1 MYRWWV
7 YLHLLGVFGFLISH
21 GVSVAVTFRLRKERD
36 PARVQALLG
45 MSSASLTGFYPSLA
59 LLIAGGVAAGFQGK
73 WWGYGWIWWSIAILT
88 LVTVAMF
95 AMAKPHFSRI
105 RFVTDAM
112 VGGSKAVSPEEY
124 GEALSAP
131 RGLVIAVIGFA
142 GLAVILFLMLFKPDL
157 AMAPDTPEPPEGPPA
172 ASLAATELAFD
183 IDRLAVPAGREFGL
197 KFENDSPLPH
207 NVSIRDSGGDALFT
221 GETFTG
227 PRTVTYAVPEL
238 DAGSYTFVCD
248 VHPEQMTGTL
258 VVG

>member
-21 GVSVAVTFRLRKERD
+21 GVSVAVTFRLRQERD

-73 WWGYGWIWWSIAILT
+73 WWGYGWIWWSIGILT
-88 LVTVAMF
+88 LVTVAMY

-131 RGLVIAVIGFA
+131 RSLAIAGIGFA
-142 GLAVILFLMLFKPDL
+142 GLAAILFLMLFKPDL
-157 AMAPDTPEPPEGPPA
+157 GMAPDTPEAPEGPPA
-172 ASLAATELAFD
+172 TSVAATELAFD
-183 IDRLAVPAGREFGL
+183 TDRLAVPAGREFGL
-197 KFENDSPLPH
+197 EFSNRSALPH
-207 NVSIRDSGGDALFT
+207 NVSIRDSSDDALFT

-227 PRTVTYAVPEL
+227 PRTVTYAVPAL
-238 DAGSYTFVCD
+238 DTGSYAFVCD

-258 VVG
+258 EVG

>member
-1 MYRWWV
+1 VYRWWV

-36 PARVQALLG
+36 PSKVQALLG
-45 MSSASLTGFYPSLA
+45 MSSASLTGFYPSMV
-59 LLIAGGVAAGFQGK
+59 LLIAGGVAAGYQGN
-73 WWGYGWIWWSIAILT
+73 WWGYGWIWWSIGLLA
-88 LVTVAMF
+88 LVTVAMY

-131 RGLVIAVIGFA
+131 RGLVIAGIGFA

-157 AMAPDTPEPPEGPPA
+157 GMAPDTPEAPEGPPA
-172 ASLAATELAFD
+172 ASLTSTELAFD
-183 IDRLAVPAGREFGL
+183 TDSLSVPAGREFGL
-197 KFENDSPLPH
+197 EFENRSSLPH
-207 NVSIRDSGGDALFT
+207 NVAIRDSDGEGLFT

-227 PRTVTYAVPEL
+227 PRTVTYGVPALEP
-238 DAGSYTFVCD
+238 GSYTFVCD

-258 VVG
+258 EVT

>member
-45 MSSASLTGFYPSLA
+45 MSSASLTGFYPSMA
-59 LLIAGGVAAGFQGK
+59 LLLLGGVAAGFQGK
-73 WWGYGWIWWSIAILT
+73 WWGYGWIWWSIGILT
-88 LVTVAMF
+88 LVTVAMY

-112 VGGSKAVSPEEY
+112 AGGSKAVSPEAY

-131 RGLVIAVIGFA
+131 RGLVIAGIGFA
-142 GLAVILFLMLFKPDL
+142 GLAAILFLMLFKPAL
-157 AMAPDTPEPPEGPPA
+157 GMAPDAPEAPGGPPA

-183 IDRLAVPAGREFGL
+183 TATLSVPAGREFGL
-197 KFENDSPLPH
+197 EFSNRSSLPH
-207 NVSIRDSGGDALFT
+207 NVSIRRSGDGRLFI

-227 PRTVTYAVPEL
+227 PRTVTYALPAL
-238 DAGSYTFVCD
+238 DAGTYNFVCD

-258 VVG
+258 VAG

>member
-1 MYRWWV
+1 VYRWWV

-36 PARVQALLG
+36 PSKVQALLG
-45 MSSASLTGFYPSLA
+45 MSSASLTGFYPSMV
-59 LLIAGGVAAGFQGK
+59 LLIAGGVAAGYQGN
-73 WWGYGWIWWSIAILT
+73 WWGYGWIWWSIGLLA
-88 LVTVAMF
+88 LVTVAMY

-131 RGLVIAVIGFA
+131 RGLVIAGIGFA

-157 AMAPDTPEPPEGPPA
+157 GMAPDTPGAPEGPPA
-172 ASLAATELAFD
+172 ASLASTELAFD
-183 IDRLAVPAGREFGL
+183 TDSLSVPADREFGL
-197 KFENDSPLPH
+197 EFENRSPLPH
-207 NVSIRDSGGDALFT
+207 NVSIQDSDGQALFA

-227 PRTVTYAVPEL
+227 PRTVTYGVPALEP
-238 DAGSYTFVCD
+238 GSYTFVCD

-258 VVG
+258 EAS